1 MLMGDLC
8 WVSGGQWAIES
19 AAEPGGSPP
28 KGHLS
33 AVLGAAARVVC
44 ILARRVARL
53 NYYLVSILT
62 STVFIERVS

>member
-1 MLMGDLC
+1 MGDLC
-8 WVSGGQWAIES
+8 WVSGGQWAIER

-33 AVLGAAARVVC
+33 AVLGAAARLVC
-44 ILARRVARL
+44 ILARVARL

>member
-8 WVSGGQWAIES
+8 WVSGGQWAIER

-44 ILARRVARL
+44 IL
-53 NYYLVSILT
+53 
-62 STVFIERVS
+62 E